1 MKQFFSIGAI
11 IMSLMVVALQGCAQK
26 TPLVMTKEGVDCLK
40 FGMKF
45 DKIPPSCEGFYDRI
59 ERKIEGVEGGDAEFL
74 YFYLGNELVTE
85 TSRPWGE
92 TGIIYDH
99 TDDVLTT
106 ITIYSSKV
114 STPEGVYPGMP
125 IQKLLMV
132 KGVEG
137 TCPDEIE
144 WTYSLGISGYQ
155 IYYDESDLTDQGKE
169 YINKNCY
176 NEPFNLNFKLS
187 NAHFKPNAKVRSITL
202 YKQE

>member
-11 IMSLMVVALQGCAQK
+11 IALFMVVTLQGCALK
-26 TPLVMTKEGVDCLK
+26 TPLVLTKDGVGCLK

-45 DKIPPSCEGFYDRI
+45 DKIPPTCEGFYDRI

-74 YFYLGNELVTE
+74 YFYLGNELVAVTN
-85 TSRPWGE
+85 RYWGE

-99 TDDVLTT
+99 TDDILTT
-106 ITIYSSKV
+106 ITVYSSKV

-125 IQKLLMV
+125 IQKLLMI

-137 TCPDEIE
+137 NCPDEIE
-144 WTYSLGISGYQ
+144 WTYSFRISDYQ

-169 YINKNCY
+169 YIHKNCY

-187 NAHFKPNAKVRSITL
+187 NAHFKPNAKVTSVTL
-202 YKQE
+202 YK